1 MYLHLQLSI
10 ASSKSTIERAKM
22 SSTTVRNS
30 NWRLVEVGRVVLV
43 KKGQSAGKLAAI
55 VEIIDQ
61 KQVLIDGPETG
72 VPRQSI
78 NLGQVVLTPLTF
90 TLPRGARNSIV
101 SKKWAAAQ
109 VTESWKA
116 SSWAKKIAQRER
128 RSALSDFERF
138 QVMVLKKQ
146 KRYTVK
152 KALAKA

>member
-1 MYLHLQLSI
+1 MSTDSI
-10 ASSKSTIERAKM
+10 VKA
-22 SSTTVRNS
+22 S
-30 NWRLVEVGRVVLV
+30 NWRLVEVGRVVLI

-61 KQVLIDGPETG
+61 KKVLIDGPKAG
-72 VPRQSI
+72 VPRQAI

-90 TLPRGARNSIV
+90 ALPRGARTATV
-101 SKKWAAAQ
+101 SKKWAAAG
-109 VTESWKA
+109 VCEKWAA

-128 RSALSDFERF
+128 RAALTDFERF
-138 QVMVLKKQ
+138 QVMVLRKQ

>member
-1 MYLHLQLSI
+1 MSTDSI
-10 ASSKSTIERAKM
+10 VKA
-22 SSTTVRNS
+22 S
-30 NWRLVEVGRVVLV
+30 NWRLVEVGRVVLI

-61 KQVLIDGPETG
+61 KKVLIDGPKAG
-72 VPRQSI
+72 VPRQAI

-90 TLPRGARNSIV
+90 ALPRGARTATV
-101 SKKWAAAQ
+101 SKKWAAAG
-109 VTESWKA
+109 VYEKWAA

-128 RSALSDFERF
+128 RAALTDFERF
-138 QVMVLKKQ
+138 QVMVLRKQ

>member
-1 MYLHLQLSI
+1 STDSI
-10 ASSKSTIERAKM
+10 VKA
-22 SSTTVRNS
+22 S
-30 NWRLVEVGRVVLV
+30 NWRLVEVGRVVLI

-61 KQVLIDGPETG
+61 KKVLIDGPKAG
-72 VPRQSI
+72 VPRQAI

-90 TLPRGARNSIV
+90 ALPRGARTATV
-101 SKKWAAAQ
+101 SKKWAAAA
-109 VTESWKA
+109 VCEKWAA

-128 RSALSDFERF
+128 RAALTDFERF
-138 QVMVLKKQ
+138 QVMVLRKQ

>member
-1 MYLHLQLSI
+1 MSTDSI
-10 ASSKSTIERAKM
+10 VKA
-22 SSTTVRNS
+22 S
-30 NWRLVEVGRVVLV
+30 NWRLVEVGRVVLI

-61 KQVLIDGPETG
+61 KKVLIDGPKAG
-72 VPRQSI
+72 VPRQAI

-90 TLPRGARNSIV
+90 ALPRGARTATV
-101 SKKWAAAQ
+101 SKKWAAAG
-109 VTESWKA
+109 VCEKWAA

-128 RSALSDFERF
+128 RSALTDFERF
-138 QVMVLKKQ
+138 QVMVLRKQ

>member
-1 MYLHLQLSI
+1 MSTDSI
-10 ASSKSTIERAKM
+10 VKA
-22 SSTTVRNS
+22 S
-30 NWRLVEVGRVVLV
+30 NWRLVEVGRVVLI

-61 KQVLIDGPETG
+61 KKVLIDGPKAG
-72 VPRQSI
+72 VPRQAI

-90 TLPRGARNSIV
+90 ALPRGARTATV
-101 SKKWAAAQ
+101 SKKWAAAGIC
-109 VTESWKA
+109 EKWAA

-128 RSALSDFERF
+128 RAALTDFERF
-138 QVMVLKKQ
+138 QVMVLRKQ

>member
-1 MYLHLQLSI
+1 MSTDSI
-10 ASSKSTIERAKM
+10 VKA
-22 SSTTVRNS
+22 S
-30 NWRLVEVGRVVLV
+30 NWRLVEVGRVVLI

-61 KQVLIDGPETG
+61 KKVLIDGPKAG
-72 VPRQSI
+72 VPRQAI

-90 TLPRGARNSIV
+90 ALPRGARTATV
-101 SKKWAAAQ
+101 SKKWAAAG
-109 VTESWKA
+109 VCEKWAA

-128 RSALSDFERF
+128 RTALTDFERF
-138 QVMVLKKQ
+138 QVMVLRKQ

>member
-1 MYLHLQLSI
+1 MSTDSI
-10 ASSKSTIERAKM
+10 VKA
-22 SSTTVRNS
+22 S
-30 NWRLVEVGRVVLV
+30 NWRLVEVGRVVLI

-61 KQVLIDGPETG
+61 KKVLIDGPKAG
-72 VPRQSI
+72 VPRQAI

-90 TLPRGARNSIV
+90 ALPRGARTATI
-101 SKKWAAAQ
+101 SKKWAAAG
-109 VTESWKA
+109 VCEKWAA

-128 RSALSDFERF
+128 RAALTDFERF
-138 QVMVLKKQ
+138 QVMVLRKQ